1 MQKEVRG
8 LNSEQPCNDLEQAM
22 QKHGPYVQR
31 LAFVYMKNRYDA
43 EDASQEVF
51 VTYLEKAPRFDSAQ
65 KEKAWLM
72 KVTANRCKSMLRA
85 KYRLELPIPDDLS
98 YLPPEENLL
107 LSAVLRLEE
116 KYRIPIHLHYYEGYS
131 LAEIARLMNTTGGTV
146 ASWLSRARS
155 KLMQELKEDYFEE

>member
-1 MQKEVRG
+1 MRQ
-8 LNSEQPCNDLEQAM
+8 
-22 QKHGPYVQR
+22 HGPYVQR

-43 EDASQEVF
+43 EDAAQEVF

-72 KVTANRCKSMLRA
+72 NVTANRCKSMLRA

-131 LAEIARLMNTTGGTV
+131 LAEIARLMNTTEGTV
-146 ASWLSRARS
+146 ASWLSRGRL
-155 KLMQELKEDYFEE
+155 KLKQELKEDYFEE